1 MLGHQQWAGGERGP
15 LGPRCT
21 KGRET
26 ALGLT
31 PDGSGP
37 NPGSERPGDFS
48 TGRKSDLVGK
58 LSQLKS
64 PENAHG
70 QISTLAK
77 GS

>member
-15 LGPRCT
+15 T

-31 PDGSGP
+31 PDGSGL

-64 PENAHG
+64 PKNAHG
-70 QISTLAK
+70 QIGTVAK
-77 GS
+77 GSR